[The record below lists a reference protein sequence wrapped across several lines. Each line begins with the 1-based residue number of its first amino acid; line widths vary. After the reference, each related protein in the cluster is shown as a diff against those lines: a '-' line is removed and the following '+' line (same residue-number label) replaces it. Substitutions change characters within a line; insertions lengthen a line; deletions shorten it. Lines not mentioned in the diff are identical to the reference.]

1 MKLTVAV
8 LVHNG
13 APVIARTL
21 KELSNQD
28 GIDDVE
34 TLVVCNGCNDSSTE
48 VAREAAKRFASVHA
62 RYEVLDL
69 PPVGRAGALNV
80 VRRRCRGGL
89 LILDQDT
96 ILSRG
101 ALVAIVDA
109 FEQGYCF
116 ATLRPTLTR
125 SLSPMVRAYYRF
137 WTQSV
142 YVQRS
147 PATIG
152 LYAVS
157 RDGLARLPAFPPIHS
172 DDKFARMHFKP
183 SECVRIE
190 HKWYRVTAQDDL
202 FSLVRDRSRYT
213 QGNREVARIL
223 ANAAPLDAKRRVRE
237 EIRVPLSRLGDG
249 VAFGVVLTL
258 SMLHQQLDT
267 ALRILRRVAIAR
279 KFRAE

>member
-21 KELSNQD
+21 EEISNQD
-28 GIDDVE
+28 GIDGIDI
-34 TLVVCNGCNDSSTE
+34 LVVCNGCSDRSM
-48 VAREAAKRFASVHA
+48 VIAREAAKLFASGHA

-80 VRRRCRGGL
+80 VRRRCGGGL
-89 LILDQDT
+89 VVVDQDT

-101 ALVAIVDA
+101 ALSAIAQA
-109 FEQGYCF
+109 FEQGYHF
-116 ATLRPTLTR
+116 ATLCPTLTR
-125 SLSPMVRAYYRF
+125 SPSLLVRAYYRF
-137 WTQSV
+137 WTQLG
-142 YVQRS
+142 YVRRS

-157 RDGLARLPAFPPIHS
+157 RDGLARLPAFPSIHS

-183 SECVRIE
+183 SERLRVE
-190 HKWYRVTAQDDL
+190 QEWYRVTAQDDL
-202 FSLVRDRSRYT
+202 LTLVRDRSRYD
-213 QGNREVARIL
+213 QGNRELARIL
-223 ANAAPLDAKRRVRE
+223 TNGAPLDAKRRVSE
-237 EIRVPLSRLGDG
+237 EIRVPLNRLGDG
-249 VAFGVVLTL
+249 VAFGIVLTL
-258 SMLHQQLDT
+258 SLVHQQLDT
-267 ALRILRRVAIAR
+267 ALRMLRRVTIAG